1 METKAKQ
8 LFKDASKKL
17 DEANNELCRPEEDVV
32 SYLVCKN
39 SQYVIENYLKGFL
52 LKNDVDPN
60 KYETV
65 DSLYKQCIIINKDFE
80 KVDLSAFNCKSQNMD
95 TAYCD
100 DVSKVS
106 TCYDIANS
114 LDTFLREQ
122 KII

>member
-1 METKAKQ
+1 MV
-8 LFKDASKKL
+8 L
-17 DEANNELCRPEEDVV
+17 
-32 SYLVCKN
+32 
-39 SQYVIENYLKGFL
+39 
-52 LKNDVDPN
+52 DPN

-80 KVDLSAFNCKSQNMD
+80 KVDLSTFNCKSQNMN

-114 LDTFLREQ
+114 LDTFSKRTENYLIYLNQ
-122 KII
+122 KTINL

>member
-8 LFKDASKKL
+8 LFKDASEKL
-17 DEANNELCRPEEDVV
+17 DEANKELYRPEEDVV

-52 LKNDVDPN
+52 LKNGVDPN

-65 DSLYKQCIIINKDFE
+65 DSLYKQCIIINKDFK
-80 KVDLSAFNCKSQNMD
+80 KVDLSAFNCKSQNMNA
-95 TAYCD
+95 AYCEE
-100 DVSKVS
+100 VSKVN
-106 TCYDIANS
+106 TWFDIANS